1 MDTSE
6 FHDVASQLDSP
17 DLTAAESMDN
27 RKEDPKTSKLND
39 PVPARLLTL
48 MSMPAM
54 STDHALV
61 KLPD

>member
-6 FHDVASQLDSP
+6 FHDVASHLDSP
-17 DLTAAESMDN
+17 DLTAAESVDN
-27 RKEDPKTSKLND
+27 GKEDPTTVKRIE

-54 STDHALV
+54 STGHALV